1 MSSDSS
7 TNFAMGLVLGVAI
20 GVGIGLLY
28 APQSGTATR
37 TTLKEKAVEFSGRAE
52 DFAEK
57 VKEGAAIAK
66 RNLESRLPPS
76 AA

>member
-1 MSSDSS
+1 MANDSG
-7 TNFAMGLVLGVAI
+7 NFAMGLVLGVAI

-37 TTLKEKAVEFSGRAE
+37 SVLKEKAVEFSGRAE
-52 DFAEK
+52 EFADK

-66 RNLESRLPPS
+66 RNLELRLPPS
-76 AA
+76 EA